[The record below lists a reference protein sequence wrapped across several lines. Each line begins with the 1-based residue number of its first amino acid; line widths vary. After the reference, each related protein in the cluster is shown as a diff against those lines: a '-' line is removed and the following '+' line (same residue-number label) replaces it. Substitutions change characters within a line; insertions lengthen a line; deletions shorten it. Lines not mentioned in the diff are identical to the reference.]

1 MSTVTTSSR
10 PYVSRRKRR
19 RSSSLLT
26 SAKLRS
32 KAIMGLFGL
41 LVLALLV
48 SLSVIAF
55 TVGRNDATT
64 SADGAGVAA
73 TPAAADSGGAPVQT
87 E

>member
-1 MSTVTTSSR
+1 
-10 PYVSRRKRR
+10 
-19 RSSSLLT
+19 
-26 SAKLRS
+26 
-32 KAIMGLFGL
+32 MGLFGL